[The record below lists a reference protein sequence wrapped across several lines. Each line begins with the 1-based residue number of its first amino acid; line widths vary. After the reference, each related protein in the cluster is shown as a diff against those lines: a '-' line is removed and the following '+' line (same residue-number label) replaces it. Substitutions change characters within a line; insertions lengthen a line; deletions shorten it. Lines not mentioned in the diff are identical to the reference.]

1 MSNEWDANIQ
11 AIHGIFDRD
20 RAEIASLKDQLIERL
35 AEINANDAAIAAQA
49 SVIGACRE
57 RIAELEETVK
67 RLQANYGVP
76 A

>member
-1 MSNEWDANIQ
+1 MSNEWDANIH
-11 AIHGIFDRD
+11 AIHNILDRD

-35 AEINANDAAIAAQA
+35 AEINAKDAAIEAQA

-57 RIAELEETVK
+57 RIAELQETVK
-67 RLQANYGVP
+67 RLQANYGIP